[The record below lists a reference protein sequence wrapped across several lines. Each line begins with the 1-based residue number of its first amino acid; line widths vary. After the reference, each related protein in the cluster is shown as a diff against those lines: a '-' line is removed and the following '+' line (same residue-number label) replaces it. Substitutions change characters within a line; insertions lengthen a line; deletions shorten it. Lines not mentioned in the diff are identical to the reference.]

1 VNNFND
7 RNRLI
12 LIAGTISAMMLSGQI
27 YAADYCTDKP
37 VDGTIYKIVNAGA
50 KKLMA
55 AASTAKKANVE
66 LQKNTGSDS
75 QRFVLNQQ
83 SNGYWAIQASNTD
96 YAATVEGGSKSN
108 GATILQ
114 KPYGSS
120 SSQEWELDQISSG
133 KYKGAYNIVNE
144 KSGLSLTVAGS
155 TEGSDIYQ
163 NEDEGE
169 SSQRWWLEP
178 VTRTCSDT
186 DSSTESISSSD
197 SDSSTADISSSAA
210 APTADAAEKAGANSE
225 PLTNGNPSF
234 IESVD
239 SDATTVST
247 LAGLLE
253 AIDDASAGDVIYIRA
268 GTYSPSETIKLENSG
283 TSSQAIVLSAYPGDE
298 RPVFDFSAMSEDG
311 SNRGFKVTGDYWHI
325 YGFDITKAG
334 DNGMYLTGS
343 HNTIEFMK
351 FYENADTGLQ
361 LDKGAA
367 YNFVK
372 NSDSYY
378 NADSS
383 LENADGFAAKL
394 KVGTG
399 NYFYGC
405 RAWNNL
411 DDGFDG
417 YLRDNG
423 STVTTTWEYSWMI
436 RNGYQKDGTLGV
448 GDGNGFKTGGSDGKD
463 LAHNGL
469 YINTISAGN
478 SADGYDQNSNRG
490 TVTIYNAVAYDNSR
504 NYGLGDGSS
513 RQLKKLT
520 IKNSVSLDGDSS
532 DKFGGK
538 STSIKYNSW
547 QNSISFSSS
556 DFEGVDID
564 DLLAARQS
572 DGSLPVVEFFHLE
585 KGSELIDAGT
595 DVGLDYNGD
604 APDLGCFESE

>member
-1 VNNFND
+1 MNNYNV
-7 RNRLI
+7 RNRLV
-12 LIAGTISAMMLSGQI
+12 LIAGTMGTLMLSGQL

-37 VDGTIYKIVNAGA
+37 VDGIIYKIVNAGA

-55 AASTAKKANVE
+55 AESTAKKANVE
-66 LQKNTGSDS
+66 LQQNTGSDS
-75 QRFVLNQQ
+75 QRFKLNQQ
-83 SNGYWAIQASNTD
+83 SNGYWAIQASDTE
-96 YAATVEGGSKSN
+96 YAATVEGGSTSN
-108 GATILQ
+108 GATVQQ
-114 KPYGSS
+114 KPYSSS
-120 SSQEWELDQISSG
+120 SSQEWQLVQITSG
-133 KYKGAYNIVNE
+133 TYEGTYKIVNE
-144 KSGLSLTVAGS
+144 KSGKSLTVAGS

-163 NEDEGE
+163 NDDAGI

-178 VTRTCSDT
+178 VNRTCGSSGSGSD
-186 DSSTESISSSD
+186 SGGSSS
-197 SDSSTADISSSAA
+197 SVDISSSAA
-210 APTADAAEKAGANSE
+210 APTADAAKNAGANSE
-225 PLTNGNPSF
+225 PLTNGKPSF
-234 IESVD
+234 IKTVD
-239 SDATTVST
+239 SDATVVST
-247 LAGLLE
+247 LAGLLD
-253 AIDDASAGDVIYIRA
+253 AIDDASAGDVIYIRE
-268 GTYSPSETIKLENSG
+268 GTYYSSDTIKIDNSG
-283 TSSQAIVLSAYPGDE
+283 TSSKAIVLSAYPGDD
-298 RPVFDFSAMSEDG
+298 RPVFDFSSMSENS
-311 SNRGFKVTGDYWHI
+311 SNRGFQVSADYWHI
-325 YGFDITKAG
+325 YGFDIKKAG

-351 FYENADTGLQ
+351 FYENSDTGLQ
-361 LDKGAA
+361 IDKGAA

-423 STVTTTWEYSWMI
+423 YTVTTTWEYSWMI
-436 RNGYQKDGTLGV
+436 RNGYQKNGTKGV
-448 GDGNGFKTGGSDGKD
+448 GDGNGFKTGGSDDKD

-478 SADGYDQNSNRG
+478 TADGYDQNSNRG

-504 NYGLGDGSS
+504 NFGLGDGSS
-513 RQLKKLT
+513 RELKKLT
-520 IKNSVSLDGDSS
+520 IKNSVSLDGSSS
-532 DKFGGK
+532 DKFGAS
-538 STSIKYNSW
+538 STSIKNNSW

-556 DFEGVDID
+556 DFESVDID
-564 DLLAARQS
+564 DLLASRQS
-572 DGSLPVVEFFHLE
+572 DGSLPVVEFFHLK

-604 APDLGCFESE
+604 APDLGSFESK